1 MVPSAPAAPPTFSTT
16 TVWPSS
22 LRSCS
27 AVRRAMMSVL
37 PPAEKGTISLIVRVG
52 YDCAQ
57 AEAATAH
64 AATAAMRVFRIFIG
78 VPCEGFA
85 AVS

>member
-1 MVPSAPAAPPTFSTT
+1 
-16 TVWPSS
+16 
-22 LRSCS
+22 
-27 AVRRAMMSVL
+27 
-37 PPAEKGTISLIVRVG
+37 LIVRVG

-64 AATAAMRVFRIFIG
+64 AATAARRVFRIFIG